1 MLKEI
6 LTPHGSMLPQ
16 IALIL
21 FVLIALLV
29 GLYVLTDRR
38 RDHRKRMESMP
49 LDDATIPLTEQTK
62 DEQTKAE
69 QTKAEQTKAEQ
80 TKADHAKK
88 GQP

>member
-16 IALIL
+16 VALVL

-29 GLYVLTDRR
+29 IFYIATDRR

-49 LDDATIPLTEQTK
+49 LDDGTDIKPTDTTQPSARK
-62 DEQTKAE
+62 DA
-69 QTKAEQTKAEQ
+69 
-80 TKADHAKK
+80 
-88 GQP
+88 P